1 MTVAFTVAV
10 AFVLILSSSC
20 RSFSFSPL
28 ACHSERSEESPHLPL
43 RLPFAVAVAVA
54 VAVAFLPKPTKTA
67 RHPERSSTQSNG
79 SLYSSL
85 LLSVLLLVI
94 P

>member
-43 RLPFAVAVAVA
+43 RLPLLLLLPF
-54 VAVAFLPKPTKTA
+54 FQNPPKP
-67 RHPERSSTQSNG
+67 HVI
-79 SLYSSL
+79 
-85 LLSVLLLVI
+85 LSEVAHGTL
-94 P
+94 

>member
-43 RLPFAVAVAVA
+43 RLQLQLQLQLLLLLPF
-54 VAVAFLPKPTKTA
+54 FQNPPKP
-67 RHPERSSTQSNG
+67 HVI
-79 SLYSSL
+79 
-85 LLSVLLLVI
+85 LSEVAHGTL
-94 P
+94 